1 LLGAATAFR
10 AVTTG
15 TLTGGATIVRSA
27 RDGGLSPGERV
38 DVDRAVGRITDRA
51 GLDQGFDSGLRAPA
65 DVVARFRAESALTL
79 S

>member
-1 LLGAATAFR
+1 
-10 AVTTG
+10 
-15 TLTGGATIVRSA
+15 VRSA

-51 GLDQGFDSGLRAPA
+51 GPDQGFDSGLRAPA